1 MSEQSDYDI
10 DDIKDL
16 DGIAHI
22 QLRPNMYTDT
32 GAELGCH
39 HIAQEV
45 LDNCGD
51 EAIGGFCSRIIVE
64 LESDNVLSVTDNGR
78 GIPVKKNAQG
88 MSGVELVL
96 TKDKAGGKFD
106 HNSYKVSGGLHG
118 VGVTVTNALSSWL
131 EASVKREGGEF
142 FMRFENGRTVDVL
155 KKIATVG
162 PRTHGTKIRFSP
174 NPQYYDRAKF
184 RVQQIRQQAMDKA
197 ILIPGLE
204 VVFKAPGLEDETFC
218 FKNGLSEFMTSL
230 MDESPLFEFT
240 GQLGDM
246 EKVHWYF
253 AAFSEEIPAY
263 TRSYVNTIPT
273 PRGGTHEKGFENGIL
288 KAVREYI
295 EMRPELKKT
304 LSKKTRIAASDL
316 MTNSQLG
323 LSIYIQDVSFEGQTK
338 QKLTSSE
345 ATKFVG
351 GVIHDSATLWL
362 NRDAEASDA
371 WVKLI
376 IDRASARAALESGK
390 AKKVDRKT
398 FVGRT
403 PLPGKLL
410 DCRSNDIEHT
420 ELYLVEGDSA
430 GGSAKQANDRDLQA
444 IFPLKGKILNCEGV
458 TSEDAANSEAVA
470 DLNTAIGTGIGEH
483 CDVEKRRYGKVIVMT
498 DADIDG
504 SHIQTLL
511 FTYFWRQMR
520 PMVEAGRVYIV
531 QPPLY
536 GVTIGK
542 QKHYA
547 QDEEE
552 LDGLRAMAAAEGK
565 KIEYIR
571 YKGLGEMDPPE
582 LAETCMDVENR
593 ILIQV
598 KPEDARRMDA
608 LMTKLMGDDASQR
621 RDLLMG
627 KEIEAAEFV
636 HAPRDVPS
644 DAPFD
649 VPSDATEAIA
659 AADGVLDPC
668 DVTQEIEDVPCFRPY
683 DSGNNNIAPFET
695 VFRELYRSYG
705 LKVVG
710 DRAIPDV
717 RDGLKPVHRRILF
730 AMEKLKLRSDA
741 KTKKA
746 ARVVG
751 DVIGKYHPHGDSA
764 VYGAM
769 VRMAQPWVMRYPLVH
784 GQGNWGSIDGDSA
797 AAMRYTEAKLTP
809 IGEAMLGGDLK
820 DGITMYQPNYDDQD
834 KEPMVLPAPFP
845 LVMMNSSTGNPA
857 VGFKTE
863 IPSHNLTELLGA
875 CIAIAGRRARSG
887 EMESPRDFAMVRRYI
902 TAPDF
907 PGGGIL
913 ANSHE
918 ELEKMYASGHGK
930 MLLRSKWHVEELPRG
945 LWQIVVTE
953 IPYGIE
959 KSPLLIEMG
968 MRISDKTIAESRQLP
983 MIDDLRDESSAEGI
997 RMILFPKSKNL
1008 DPEQIMLHLFAATN
1022 LQVTIQY
1029 ATYALEKWHDSAN
1042 GERYRLPSLF
1052 PLDKMICSFL
1062 DYREELVMNRSKVRL
1077 AEIQARLHI
1086 LDGLLLAYPNIR
1098 EIVEIILD
1106 NDEPKPIIMERYSL
1120 SAIQTDAIL
1129 AIRLSQLRKLEQ
1141 MRLQAEHD
1149 KLSAEA
1155 AGLHQVIDDSTYRWK
1170 LITSELRHTLKQF
1183 GDERRTLVDP
1193 TAPKARTMSREQIVA
1208 REPVTAVLSRQG
1220 WLKGMR
1226 GSSVDVSSVK
1236 FREGDTL
1243 LDSAAGHT
1251 TDQLVLIGRTGR
1263 AFSMLAAD
1271 LAGGRGAG
1279 EPVSKNFVFSITDAP
1294 TRMIMVKPDVE
1305 YLIVTTA
1312 GHAFR
1317 AMGSGMLTAN
1327 KKGKAFINF
1336 PKGSKL
1342 LCIREFKAD
1351 DDAIAFIDSD
1361 GRLGIVKK
1369 DEFPLL
1375 AKGKGLAAL
1384 ALKKGS
1390 KGMRDAAPVNMA
1402 GQLRVGTEKRAIT
1415 IDSGEIHDC
1424 YLTPRGK
1431 MPQGLP
1437 MTAVN
1442 GMIVG

>member
-1 MSEQSDYDI
+1 MSEKNDYDI

-16 DGIAHI
+16 DGISHI
-22 QLRPNMYTDT
+22 QLRPNMYSDT
-32 GAELGCH
+32 GPELGCH

-51 EAIGGFCSRIIVE
+51 EAIGGFCTRIIVE
-64 LESDNVLSVTDNGR
+64 LESETVVAITDNGR
-78 GIPVKKNAQG
+78 GIPVKENASG

-118 VGVTVTNALSSWL
+118 VGITVTNALSSWL
-131 EASVKREGGEF
+131 EATVKRDGGEF
-142 FMRFENGRTVDVL
+142 TMRFENGRTVEKL
-155 KKIATVG
+155 KKIADVG

-174 NPQYYDRAKF
+174 NPKYYERPKF
-184 RVQQIRQQAMDKA
+184 RVQQLRQQAMDKA

-204 VVFKAPGLEDETFC
+204 VIFKAPGLEDETFC
-218 FKNGLSEFMTSL
+218 FKNGLAEFMTSL
-230 MDESPLFEFT
+230 MDETPIFEFT

-246 EKVHWYF
+246 EKVHWFF
-253 AAFSEEIPAY
+253 AAFQETMPVYSK
-263 TRSYVNTIPT
+263 SYVNTIST
-273 PRGGTHEKGFENGIL
+273 PRGGTHEKGFESGLL

-304 LSKKTRIAASDL
+304 LGKNTKIAASDL
-316 MTNSQLG
+316 MTNTQLG
-323 LSIYIQDVSFEGQTK
+323 LSVYIQDVSFEGQTK
-338 QKLTSSE
+338 QKLTSGE

-362 NRDAEASDA
+362 NRDAEVSDA

-376 IDRASARAALESGK
+376 IDRATARTAAENGK

-398 FVGRT
+398 FTGRT

-410 DCRSNDIEHT
+410 DCRSNDIENT

-483 CDVEKRRYGKVIVMT
+483 CDVEKRRYGKIIVMT

-520 PMVEAGRVYIV
+520 PMVEAGRIYIV

-547 QDEEE
+547 QDDEE
-552 LDGLRAMAAAEGK
+552 LDGLKAMALAEGK

-598 KPEDARRMDA
+598 KPEVARRMDA
-608 LMTKLMGDDASQR
+608 LMTKLMGEDAAQR

-627 KEIEAAEFV
+627 KEIEDAEFV
-636 HAPRDVPS
+636 
-644 DAPFD
+644 
-649 VPSDATEAIA
+649 T
-659 AADGVLDPC
+659 DPC
-668 DVTQEIEDVPCFRPY
+668 DVTQDVEEIKCFKPY
-683 DSGNNNIAPFET
+683 DSGNNTIAPFET

-717 RDGLKPVHRRILF
+717 RDGLKPVHRRILY
-730 AMEKLKLRSDA
+730 AMEMLKLRSNA

-797 AAMRYTEAKLTP
+797 AAMRYTEAKMTP
-809 IGEAMLGGDLK
+809 IAEAMLAGDLK

-834 KEPMVLPAPFP
+834 KEPTVLPAPFP

-875 CIAIAGRRARSG
+875 CIAIARRRARTG
-887 EMESPRDFAMVRRYI
+887 EMESAKDFAMVRKYI

-913 ANSHE
+913 ATTHE
-918 ELEKMYASGHGK
+918 ELEAMYASGYGK

-945 LWQIVVTE
+945 MWQIVVTE

-997 RMILFPKSKNL
+997 RIILYPKSKNL
-1008 DPEQIMLHLFAATN
+1008 DPEQIMLHLFSATN

-1029 ATYALEKWHDSAN
+1029 ATYALEKWHETAN

-1052 PLDKMICSFL
+1052 SLDKMIRSFL
-1062 DYREELVMNRSKVRL
+1062 DYREQLVMNRSQVRL
-1077 AEIQARLHI
+1077 AEIMARLHI

-1106 NDEPKPIIMERYSL
+1106 NDEPKPIIMARYSL
-1120 SAIQTDAIL
+1120 SEIQTDAIL
-1129 AIRLSQLRKLEQ
+1129 AIRLSQLRKLEE
-1141 MRLQAEHD
+1141 MKLRGEHE

-1155 AGLHQVIDDSTYRWK
+1155 AELHQVIDDDTHRWNH
-1170 LITSELRHTLKQF
+1170 ITAELKDALKKF
-1183 GDERRTLVDP
+1183 GDERRTVVDFD
-1193 TAPKARTMSREQIVA
+1193 APRARTMSREQIVV
-1208 REPVTAVLSRQG
+1208 REPITAVLSKQG

-1226 GSSVDVSSVK
+1226 GSNIDVSAVK
-1236 FREGDTL
+1236 FREGDKL

-1251 TDQLVLIGRTGR
+1251 TDQLVLVGRTGR

-1279 EPVSKNFVFSITDAP
+1279 DPVSKNFVFNINDAP
-1294 TRMIMVKPDVE
+1294 TRMVMVKPESE
-1305 YLIVTTA
+1305 YLVATTA

-1317 AMGSGMLTAN
+1317 AMGSDMLTAN

-1336 PKGSKL
+1336 PAGSKL
-1342 LCIREFKAD
+1342 LCIREFGPD

-1375 AKGKGLAAL
+1375 GKGKGLTAVS
-1384 ALKKGS
+1384 LKKGS
-1390 KGMRDAAPVNMA
+1390 KGIRDAAPINMA
-1402 GQLRVGTEKRAIT
+1402 GGIRVGTDKRATT
-1415 IDSGEIHDC
+1415 ISAEEISEF
-1424 YLTPRGK
+1424 YLIERGK
-1431 MPQGLP
+1431 APKGLP
-1437 MTAVN
+1437 MAAVN
-1442 GMIVG
+1442 GVIVG

>member
-1 MSEQSDYDI
+1 MSEQNDYDI

-32 GAELGCH
+32 GVELGCH

-51 EAIGGFCSRIIVE
+51 EAIGGFCNKIIVE
-64 LESDNVLSVTDNGR
+64 MESDNIVTITDNGR
-78 GIPVKKNAQG
+78 GIPVKENAKG

-118 VGVTVTNALSSWL
+118 VGITVTNALSSWL
-131 EASVKREGGEF
+131 EVSVKRESGEF
-142 FMRFENGRTVDVL
+142 FMRFENGRTVEKL
-155 KKIATVG
+155 KKIAKVG
-162 PRTHGTKIRFSP
+162 PRTHGTKVRFSP
-174 NPQYYDRAKF
+174 NPKYYDRPKF
-184 RVQQIRQQAMDKA
+184 RVQQLRQQAMDKA

-204 VVFKAPGLEDETFC
+204 VIFKAPGLEDETFC

-230 MDESPLFEFT
+230 MVESPIFEFT

-253 AAFSEEIPAY
+253 AAFEEEIPVY
-263 TRSYVNTIPT
+263 SKSYVNTIPT
-273 PRGGTHEKGFENGIL
+273 PRGGTHEKGFETGLL
-288 KAVREYI
+288 KSVREYI

-304 LSKKTRIAASDL
+304 LGKKTRIAASDL

-338 QKLTSSE
+338 QKLTSGE

-362 NRDAEASDA
+362 NRDAEVSDA

-376 IDRASARAALESGK
+376 IDRATARIALESGK

-398 FVGRT
+398 FTGRT

-410 DCRSNDIEHT
+410 DCRSNDIENT

-444 IFPLKGKILNCEGV
+444 VFPLKGKILNCEGV
-458 TSEDAANSEAVA
+458 TSEDASNSEAVA

-520 PMVEAGRVYIV
+520 PMVEAGRIYIV

-536 GVTIGK
+536 GVTVGK

-547 QDEEE
+547 QNDEE
-552 LDGLRAMAAAEGK
+552 LDGLKAMALAENK

-582 LAETCMDVENR
+582 LAETCMNVENR

-627 KEIEAAEFV
+627 REIEAVEFV
-636 HAPRDVPS
+636 GPYDEAGDAIDSHDDDSCDES
-644 DAPFD
+644 DPY
-649 VPSDATEAIA
+649 
-659 AADGVLDPC
+659 
-668 DVTQEIEDVPCFRPY
+668 DVTQNVEDVPCFTPY
-683 DSGNNNIAPFET
+683 ESGNNSIAPFET

-797 AAMRYTEAKLTP
+797 AAMRYTEARMTP
-809 IGEAMLGGDLK
+809 IAEAMLAGDLK

-875 CIAIAGRRARSG
+875 CIAIAQKRARTG
-887 EMESPRDFAMVRRYI
+887 EMVSPRDFATVRKHI

-907 PGGGIL
+907 PGGGII

-918 ELEKMYASGHGK
+918 ELEAMYATGYGK

-945 LWQIVVTE
+945 MWQIVVTE

-968 MRISDKTIAESRQLP
+968 MRVSDKTIAESRQLP
-983 MIDDLRDESSAEGI
+983 MVDDLRDESSADDGMRI
-997 RMILFPKSKNL
+997 ILFPKSKNL
-1008 DPEQIMLHLFAATN
+1008 DPEQIMLHLFSATN

-1052 PLDKMICSFL
+1052 PLDKMIRSFL
-1062 DYREELVMNRSKVRL
+1062 DYREELVTNRSEVRL
-1077 AEIQARLHI
+1077 AEIMARLHI

-1106 NDEPKPIIMERYSL
+1106 NDEPKPIIMKRYSL
-1120 SAIQTDAIL
+1120 SLIQTDAIL
-1129 AIRLSQLRKLEQ
+1129 AIRLSQLRKLEE
-1141 MRLQAEHD
+1141 MKLQGEHD
-1149 KLSAEA
+1149 RLSAEA
-1155 AGLHQVIDDSTYRWK
+1155 EGLHQVIDDGTYRWK
-1170 LITSELRHTLKQF
+1170 LITAELKDALKRF
-1183 GDERRTLVDP
+1183 GDERRTLVNPD
-1193 TAPKARTMSREQIVA
+1193 APKARTMSREQIVV
-1208 REPVTAVLSRQG
+1208 REPITAVLSRQG

-1226 GSSVDVSSVK
+1226 GTHVDASSVK
-1236 FREGDTL
+1236 FREGDKL
-1243 LDSAAGHT
+1243 LDSASGHT
-1251 TDQLVLIGRTGR
+1251 TDQLILIGRTGR
-1263 AFSMLAAD
+1263 AFSMLGAD
-1271 LAGGRGAG
+1271 LSGGRGAG
-1279 EPVSKNFVFSITDAP
+1279 EPVSKNFVFNISDAP
-1294 TRMIMVKPDVE
+1294 TRMVMVKPESE
-1305 YLIVTTA
+1305 YLIATTA

-1327 KKGKAFINF
+1327 KKGKAFLNF

-1342 LCIREFKAD
+1342 LCIREFSD
-1351 DDAIAFIDSD
+1351 HDDAIAFIDAE

-1375 AKGKGLAAL
+1375 AKGKGLAAI

-1390 KGMRDAAPVNMA
+1390 KGMRDAAPVNSTEEI
-1402 GQLRVGTEKRAIT
+1402 RIGTEKRATT
-1415 IDSGEIHDC
+1415 ISTEEIFEF
-1424 YLTPRGK
+1424 YLIPRGK
-1431 MPQGLP
+1431 APKGLP

-1442 GMIVG
+1442 GMIVS

>member
-1 MSEQSDYDI
+1 MSQNNDYDI

-16 DGIAHI
+16 DGISHI
-22 QLRPNMYTDT
+22 QLRPNMYSDT
-32 GAELGCH
+32 GPELGCH

-51 EAIGGFCSRIIVE
+51 EAIGGFCNKITVE
-64 LESDNVLSVTDNGR
+64 MESETVVAITDNGR
-78 GIPVKKNAQG
+78 GIPVKENAKG

-118 VGVTVTNALSSWL
+118 VGITVTNALSSWL
-131 EASVKREGGEF
+131 EATVKRDGGEF
-142 FMRFENGRTVDVL
+142 SMRFENGRTVDKL
-155 KKIATVG
+155 KKIADVG

-174 NPQYYDRAKF
+174 NPKYYERPKF
-184 RVQQIRQQAMDKA
+184 RVQQLRQQAMDKA

-230 MDESPLFEFT
+230 MDETPIFEFT

-246 EKVHWYF
+246 EKIHWFF
-253 AAFSEEIPAY
+253 AAFEETTPVY
-263 TRSYVNTIPT
+263 SKSYVNTIPT
-273 PRGGTHEKGFENGIL
+273 PRGGTHEKGFESGLL

-304 LSKKTRIAASDL
+304 LGKKTKIAASDL
-316 MTNSQLG
+316 MINTQLG
-323 LSIYIQDVSFEGQTK
+323 LSVYIQDVSFEGQTK
-338 QKLTSSE
+338 QKLTSGE

-362 NRDAEASDA
+362 NRDAEVSDA

-376 IDRASARAALESGK
+376 IDRATARSAAENGK

-398 FVGRT
+398 FTGRT

-410 DCRSNDIEHT
+410 DCRSNDIENT

-444 IFPLKGKILNCEGV
+444 VFPLKGKILNCEGV

-470 DLNTAIGTGIGEH
+470 DLNTAIGTGIGEN
-483 CDVEKRRYGKVIVMT
+483 CDVEKRRYGKIIVMT

-520 PMVEAGRVYIV
+520 PMVEAGRIYIV

-547 QDEEE
+547 QDDEE
-552 LDGLRAMAAAEGK
+552 LDGLKAMALAEGK

-598 KPEDARRMDA
+598 KPEVARRMDA
-608 LMTKLMGDDASQR
+608 LMSKLMGDDASQR

-636 HAPRDVPS
+636 
-644 DAPFD
+644 
-649 VPSDATEAIA
+649 T
-659 AADGVLDPC
+659 DPC
-668 DVTQEIEDVPCFRPY
+668 DVTQEVEESKRFKLY
-683 DSGNNNIAPFET
+683 DSGNNTIAPFET

-717 RDGLKPVHRRILF
+717 RDGLKPVHRRILY
-730 AMEKLKLRSDA
+730 AMEMLKLRSTA

-797 AAMRYTEAKLTP
+797 AAMRYTEAKMTP
-809 IGEAMLGGDLK
+809 IAEALLSGDLK

-875 CIAIAGRRARSG
+875 CIAIARKRARTG
-887 EMESPRDFAMVRRYI
+887 EMESSRDFASVRKFI

-913 ANSHE
+913 ANTHE
-918 ELEKMYASGHGK
+918 ELEAMYASGYGK

-945 LWQIVVTE
+945 MWQIVVTE

-968 MRISDKTIAESRQLP
+968 MRVSDKTIAESRQLP
-983 MIDDLRDESSAEGI
+983 MIDDLRDESSADDGI
-997 RMILFPKSKNL
+997 RIILYPKSKNL
-1008 DPEQIMLHLFAATN
+1008 DPEQIMLHLFSATN

-1029 ATYALEKWHDSAN
+1029 ATYALEEWHETAN

-1052 PLDKMICSFL
+1052 PLDKMIRSFL
-1062 DYREELVMNRSKVRL
+1062 DYREQLVMNRSTVRL
-1077 AEIQARLHI
+1077 AEIMARLHI

-1129 AIRLSQLRKLEQ
+1129 AIRLSQLRKLEE
-1141 MRLQAEHD
+1141 MKLQAEHD

-1155 AGLHQVIDDSTYRWK
+1155 ERLHQVIDDGSHRWK
-1170 LITSELRHTLKQF
+1170 HITKELTDALKQF
-1183 GDERRTLVDP
+1183 GDERRTVVDP
-1193 TAPKARTMSREQIVA
+1193 DAPRARTMSREQIVV
-1208 REPVTAVLSRQG
+1208 REPITAVLSKQG

-1226 GSSVDVSSVK
+1226 GSSIDVSTVK
-1236 FREGDTL
+1236 FREGDKL
-1243 LDSAAGHT
+1243 LDSASGHT
-1251 TDQLVLIGRTGR
+1251 TDQLILVGRTGR

-1279 EPVSKNFVFSITDAP
+1279 DPISKNFVFNISDAP
-1294 TRMIMVKPDVE
+1294 TRMVMVKPESE
-1305 YLIVTTA
+1305 YLVVTTA

-1317 AMGSGMLTAN
+1317 SMGSGMISAN

-1336 PKGSKL
+1336 PAGSKL
-1342 LCIREFKAD
+1342 LCIREFGPT
-1351 DDAIAFIDSD
+1351 DDAVAFIDSD

-1369 DEFPLL
+1369 DDFPLL
-1375 AKGKGLAAL
+1375 GKGKGVTAVS
-1384 ALKKGS
+1384 LKKGS
-1390 KGMRDAAPVNMA
+1390 KGLRDAAPVNSVDEI
-1402 GQLRVGTEKRAIT
+1402 RVGTDKRATT
-1415 IDSGEIHDC
+1415 ISVEEINEF

-1431 MPQGLP
+1431 APKGLP
-1437 MTAVN
+1437 MAAVN
-1442 GMIVG
+1442 GMIVS

>member
-1 MSEQSDYDI
+1 MSADYDI
-10 DDIKDL
+10 DSIKDL

-22 QLRPNMYTDT
+22 QLRPNMYSDT
-32 GAELGCH
+32 SKELGCH

-64 LESDNVLSVTDNGR
+64 LESDNVISITDNGR
-78 GIPVKKNAQG
+78 GIPVKANAAG

-106 HNSYKVSGGLHG
+106 HDAYKVSGGLHG
-118 VGVTVTNALSSWL
+118 VGITVTNALSSWL
-131 EASVKREGGEF
+131 EATVKRDGGEF
-142 FMRFENGRTVDVL
+142 SMRFENGRTVEKL
-155 KKIATVG
+155 KQIGVAG

-174 NPQYYDRAKF
+174 NPRYYESPRF
-184 RVQQIRQQAMDKA
+184 RVQQVRQQAMDKA

-204 VVFKAPGLEDETFC
+204 VIFRAPGLAEESFC
-218 FKNGLSEFMTSL
+218 FKNGLSEFMTAQ
-230 MDESPLFEFT
+230 MEGTPVFEFT

-246 EKVHWYF
+246 EKVHWHF
-253 AAFSEEIPAY
+253 ASFEEAIPAY
-263 TRSYVNTIPT
+263 VRSYANTIPT
-273 PRGGTHEKGFENGIL
+273 TQGGTHEKGFQAGLI

-295 EMRPELKKT
+295 DMRPELKKA
-304 LSKKTRIAASDL
+304 LGRSTRIAPSDV
-316 MTNSQLG
+316 MANSQLG
-323 LSIYIQDVSFEGQTK
+323 LSVYIQDISFKGQTK
-338 QKLTSSE
+338 QELTSAE
-345 ATKFVG
+345 ASKFVG

-362 NRDAEASDA
+362 NRDAELSDA

-376 IDRASARAALESGK
+376 IDRATARAAAESGK

-398 FVGRT
+398 FTGRT

-458 TSEDAANSEAVA
+458 TSEDAGNSEAVA
-470 DLNTAIGTGIGEH
+470 DLITAIGTGIGEH
-483 CDVEKRRYGKVIVMT
+483 CDIEKRRYGKIVVMT

-511 FTYFWRQMR
+511 FTFFWRQMR

-536 GVTIGK
+536 GATIGK

-547 QDEEE
+547 QSEDE
-552 LDGLRAMAAAEGK
+552 LDGLKAMALAEGK

-571 YKGLGEMDPPE
+571 YKGLGEMNPPE
-582 LAETCMDVENR
+582 LKETCMDYENR
-593 ILIQV
+593 VLIQV
-598 KPEDARRMDA
+598 SPEDARRMDA
-608 LMTKLMGDDASQR
+608 LMTKLMGDDAGQR

-627 KEIEAAEFV
+627 KEIEDAEFV
-636 HAPRDVPS
+636 K
-644 DAPFD
+644 
-649 VPSDATEAIA
+649 
-659 AADGVLDPC
+659 DPC
-668 DVTQEIEDVPCFRPY
+668 DVTDDVEDVTACFKPY
-683 DSGNNNIAPFET
+683 DSGQNTIAPFET

-717 RDGLKPVHRRILF
+717 RDGMKPVHRRILY
-730 AMEKLKLRSDA
+730 AMEMLKLRSNT
-741 KTKKA
+741 KTKKS

-769 VRMAQPWVMRYPLVH
+769 VRMAQPWVMRYPLID
-784 GQGNWGSIDGDSA
+784 GQGNFGSIDGDSA
-797 AAMRYTEAKLTP
+797 AAMRYTEARMTP
-809 IGEAMLGGDLK
+809 IAEAILSGDLK
-820 DGITMYQPNYDDQD
+820 EGITMYQPNYDDQD

-875 CIAIAGRRARSG
+875 CIALAKKRGRTG
-887 EMESPRDFAMVRRYI
+887 VMESPTDFRDVRKHI

-907 PGGGIL
+907 PGGGII
-913 ANSHE
+913 ANTHE
-918 ELEKMYASGHGK
+918 ELEAMYAKGYGK
-930 MLLRSKWHVEELPRG
+930 MLLRSKWHVEHLPKG

-968 MRISDKTIAESRQLP
+968 ARVSDKTIAESRQLP
-983 MIDDLRDESSAEGI
+983 MIDDLRDESSAEDGI
-997 RMILFPKSKNL
+997 RIVLFPKSRNL
-1008 DPEQIMLHLFAATN
+1008 DPDQIMLHLFSATN

-1029 ATYALEKWHDSAN
+1029 ATYALEKWHDTPN

-1052 PLDKMICSFL
+1052 PLDKMIRSFL
-1062 DYREELVMNRSKVRL
+1062 DYRQELVMSRARVRL
-1077 AEIQARLHI
+1077 AEIMARLHI

-1098 EIVEIILD
+1098 DIVEIILD
-1106 NDEPKPIIMERYSL
+1106 NDEPRPIIMEKYSL
-1120 SAIQTDAIL
+1120 TEIQTDAIL

-1141 MRLQAEHD
+1141 MKLQGEHD
-1149 KLSAEA
+1149 RLSAEA
-1155 AGLHQVIDDSTYRWK
+1155 AGLHQVLDDDAHRWK
-1170 LITSELRHTLKQF
+1170 HITGELRDALKKF
-1183 GDERRTLVDP
+1183 GDERRTIVDP
-1193 TAPKARTMSREQIVA
+1193 DAPKSRPMSREQIVS
-1208 REPVTAVLSRQG
+1208 REPVTAILSKQG

-1226 GSSVDVSSVK
+1226 GSSIDVSAVR
-1236 FREGDTL
+1236 FRESDKL
-1243 LDSAAGHT
+1243 LDAAAGHT
-1251 TDQLVLIGRTGR
+1251 TDQLILIGRTGR

-1271 LAGGRGAG
+1271 LPGGRGNG
-1279 EPVSKNFVFSITDAP
+1279 EPVSKHFIFSINEAP
-1294 TRMIMVKPDVE
+1294 TRMVMIRPDAE
-1305 YLIVTTA
+1305 YLVATTA
-1312 GHAFR
+1312 AHAFR
-1317 AMGSGMLTAN
+1317 ALGSDMVSAN

-1336 PKGSKL
+1336 PASSKL
-1342 LCIREFKAD
+1342 LCIREIEAVH
-1351 DDAIAFIDSD
+1351 DAFAFIDSY
-1361 GRLGIVKK
+1361 GRMAVIRKE
-1369 DEFPLL
+1369 EFPLL
-1375 AKGKGLAAL
+1375 GKGKGLTAITM
-1384 ALKKGS
+1384 KKGT
-1390 KGMRDAAPVNMA
+1390 KGLRDAAPITVTE
-1402 GQLRVGTEKRAIT
+1402 GIRVGTEKRATTIT
-1415 IDSGEIHDC
+1415 AEEIETE
-1424 YLTPRGK
+1424 YLVARAKAPTP
-1431 MPQGLP
+1431 LP
-1437 MTAVN
+1437 MAAVN
-1442 GMIVG
+1442 GMVVC